1 MTIYSCPSWNAV
13 TVISTNEIFARV
25 SINTGFPLTLIS
37 ICERRENKE
46 QNKEQTQKQITTA
59 PSKASM
65 QSKHQKLILNIGR
78 ALKPFTY
85 HRILMHT
92 CLQQHMHVILLF
104 PWPKLKKAICQ
115 SGQIPPWPP
124 QAQSLLCHH
133 GKGVTTTNAAFC
145 NREVMGPSKRIL
157 LSKLKLGLKQLWIHL
172 KLLALRPTTEE
183 LRHQKQ
189 HTYSTFSSINT
200 MPEAHGCSL
209 FRNNLQWSPKL
220 QEYLPSW
227 HVAPIHCCGQI
238 HSNALT
244 PSMQVP
250 P

>member
-59 PSKASM
+59 PSKVSM
-65 QSKHQKLILNIGR
+65 QSKHQKLIFYTAR

-104 PWPKLKKAICQ
+104 PLPKLKKAICQ
-115 SGQIPPWPP
+115 SGQTPPWPP
-124 QAQSLLCHH
+124 QAQSLFCHH
-133 GKGVTTTNAAFC
+133 GEGATITNTAFC
-145 NREVMGPSKRIL
+145 NRKVMGQPKRTVI
-157 LSKLKLGLKQLWIHL
+157 SKLKLGLKQL
-172 KLLALRPTTEE
+172 
-183 LRHQKQ
+183 
-189 HTYSTFSSINT
+189 
-200 MPEAHGCSL
+200 
-209 FRNNLQWSPKL
+209 
-220 QEYLPSW
+220 
-227 HVAPIHCCGQI
+227 QI
-238 HSNALT
+238 H
-244 PSMQVP
+244 
-250 P
+250 

>member
-59 PSKASM
+59 PSKVSM

-92 CLQQHMHVILLF
+92 CLQQHMHVILPF
-104 PWPKLKKAICQ
+104 PLTKTQKGNLLVRANPSLASTKLSHCSATMEKELP
-115 SGQIPPWPP
+115 SPT
-124 QAQSLLCHH
+124 LH
-133 GKGVTTTNAAFC
+133 FC
-145 NREVMGPSKRIL
+145 NRKVMGYSKRII
-157 LSKLKLGLKQLWIHL
+157 SKLKLGLKQLQIHQ
-172 KLLALRPTTEE
+172 KLLALRPTKEE
-183 LRHQKQ
+183 LIYQ
-189 HTYSTFSSINT
+189 
-200 MPEAHGCSL
+200 
-209 FRNNLQWSPKL
+209 
-220 QEYLPSW
+220 
-227 HVAPIHCCGQI
+227 
-238 HSNALT
+238 
-244 PSMQVP
+244 
-250 P
+250 

>member
-59 PSKASM
+59 PSKVSM
-65 QSKHQKLILNIGR
+65 QSQHQKLTSNIGR

-85 HRILMHT
+85 HKILMHT

-115 SGQIPPWPP
+115 SGKIPLWPP
-124 QAQSLLCHH
+124 QAQSLFCHH
-133 GKGVTTTNAAFC
+133 GKGVTITNAAFC
-145 NREVMGPSKRIL
+145 NRKVMGHSKRPIT
-157 LSKLKLGLKQLWIHL
+157 SKLKLGLKQLQIHL
-172 KLLALRPTTEE
+172 KLLALRSAKEE
-183 LRHQKQ
+183 LRYQ
-189 HTYSTFSSINT
+189 
-200 MPEAHGCSL
+200 
-209 FRNNLQWSPKL
+209 
-220 QEYLPSW
+220 
-227 HVAPIHCCGQI
+227 
-238 HSNALT
+238 
-244 PSMQVP
+244 
-250 P
+250 